1 MKPRRLRVSRTQPE
15 SRASRFPRR
24 LPDPMPFLRLQGRW
38 LDQAGFTIGSEVRV
52 VVAHGLLALEVIDHD
67 ERD

>member
-24 LPDPMPFLRLQGRW
+24 LPEPIPFLRLQGRW
-38 LDQAGFTIGSEVRV
+38 LDQAGFGIGKCVRV
-52 VVAHGLLALEVIDHD
+52 LVREGVMVLEVLDAKHD
-67 ERD
+67 